1 MNWDALLLMPLFLA
15 LIIAARW
22 LRQNENDNDNDKE
35 DKTNDNS
42 TKN

>member
-22 LRQNENDNDNDKE
+22 LRQNENDNDKTTE
-35 DKTNDNS
+35 DKTNDS